1 MAWGGLPQ
9 AWWKATGYWR
19 EPGGSCGGCNACQDA
34 DGGGGDVGH
43 AGGGDGG
50 DDHAGR
56 GGSVADGDGAAAFG
70 IGFAIK
76 GGETCMG
83 LPFAADG
90 IAIGELTGN
99 GGDAGVVV
107 VDPLVGVAGGMVS
120 EGGGVL
126 TPAEP

>member
-1 MAWGGLPQ
+1 
-9 AWWKATGYWR
+9 
-19 EPGGSCGGCNACQDA
+19 
-34 DGGGGDVGH
+34 
-43 AGGGDGG
+43 
-50 DDHAGR
+50 
-56 GGSVADGDGAAAFG
+56 
-70 IGFAIK
+70 
-76 GGETCMG
+76 MG